1 MTFRLIHRGQKLTR
15 QQLDVINQ
23 ILVDHMNGQSYVKTK
38 AQLETVIDKA
48 LENAGCPVI
57 QTSDFGL
64 VRDLHSGQLLSK
76 DEMTISTTANLRIA
90 DRVDPVGPISHL
102 TWISAAK
109 PVPERLRDGQF
120 ILKTECGLAIGSVFP
135 DGSGFDC
142 EHVVL
147 EYAMCPES
155 FMGMT

>member
-1 MTFRLIHRGQKLTR
+1 MTFSLIHRGQKLTR

-23 ILVDHMNGQSYVKTK
+23 ILVDHMNGQSYVRTK
-38 AQLETVIDKA
+38 AKLETAIDNA
-48 LENAGCPVI
+48 LEEAGCPVI
-57 QTSDFGL
+57 QKPEDL
-64 VRDLHSGQLLSK
+64 VRDLYSGQLTSK

-90 DRVDPVGPISHL
+90 DRMDPAGPMSHL

-109 PVPERLRDGQF
+109 PVPKHLRDGQF

>member
-1 MTFRLIHRGQKLTR
+1 MTFSLIHRGQKLTR

-23 ILVDHMNGQSYVKTK
+23 ILVDHMNGQSYVRTK
-38 AQLETVIDKA
+38 AKLETAIDNA
-48 LENAGCPVI
+48 LEEAGCPVI
-57 QTSDFGL
+57 QKPEDL
-64 VRDLHSGQLLSK
+64 VRDLYSGQLTSK
-76 DEMTISTTANLRIA
+76 DELSHSTLNLQIS
-90 DRVDPVGPISHL
+90 VEPVGPISHL
-102 TWISAAK
+102 TWISAST
-109 PVPERLRDGQF
+109 PVPERLRDGRF

-155 FMGMT
+155 FMGMK